1 MAPFFSL
8 HLRVAAF
15 VFELILYSESMTLLA
30 HLLLLFGLVS
40 TPDVSV
46 KDITAPP
53 QDITSGLVAL
63 PAPEATPTISVT
75 ALLPHHLID
84 SIAPGPGK
92 SAAVLIAEDPMAWD
106 FSIDTGTGPFV
117 LEQLISELPQLTP
130 GASGRIIR
138 FTHPGDG
145 LQVHPISV
153 TPPAADVEGWILLA
167 DGREDIRLS
176 THFGSR
182 LHTVGHPVLV
192 HAHLTGASLDSG
204 HIVVRGP
211 SGLPRE
217 VTLLTA
223 PDGGHV
229 AMFAPDEPGDWTVRS
244 VLQVVDSNGIPR
256 FRTTQ
261 QLLKVLPREVRFTG
275 PIRGSQLEDGRLEL
289 TIPVDLLPAPEVGG
303 PRRAAV
309 ACELWGTDRKG
320 AQVPVCWISRMHEL
334 PASGGANSIALR
346 ADPRW
351 LALAEVDPATLEVR
365 ELRVHDARGFVLL
378 DHQPRPEFLLTDSVQ
393 LPDAP
398 KKVDHS
404 MCAGR
409 APEPVSAHSAS
420 TTASVGGHVLLL
432 SHGYCTDQFPFRVSN
447 FSGDIELF
455 EDYGSNLSND
465 EFALR
470 FESYGRSFKSMGIV
484 GHSQGGHAATH
495 LYTFYWSALDW
506 PTGGRRIQGVGVPW
520 LGTALAGNA
529 AVLGEVFGIG
539 CGVVYDLTYDGSSAW
554 LSFIPSWVRQETWYW
569 TTSFEDGWFYDYC
582 QIVTDLLLSD
592 PDDGTV
598 EQYAGQLS
606 GGNNQG
612 HKTGWC
618 HTRLMRDP
626 PQCKDADRNVVMDQE
641 ASR

>member
-1 MAPFFSL
+1 M
-8 HLRVAAF
+8 HIYDAAF
-15 VFELILYSESMTLLA
+15 VFSLVLYSELMILLA
-30 HLLLLFGLVS
+30 HLLLLCGLAS
-40 TPDVSV
+40 TTDVSV
-46 KDITAPP
+46 KDVAAPP
-53 QDITSGLVAL
+53 GDITSGLVAL
-63 PAPEATPTISVT
+63 PAPEATPTVSVT
-75 ALLPHHLID
+75 ALLPHQSID
-84 SIAPGPGK
+84 SICPGPGK
-92 SAAVLIAEDPMAWD
+92 SAVVLIAEDPVSWN
-106 FSIDTGTGPFV
+106 FSVDTGAKPLA
-117 LEQLISELPQLTP
+117 LEELVSELPQLTP
-130 GASGRIIR
+130 GASARILR
-138 FTHPGDG
+138 FTQPGNG
-145 LQVHPISV
+145 LQSHPISV
-153 TPPAADVEGWILLA
+153 TPPGEAAEGWILLA

-182 LHTVGHPVLV
+182 LHTVGHPVMV
-192 HAHLTGASLDSG
+192 HAHVSGASVVSG
-204 HIVVRGP
+204 YIVVRGP
-211 SGLPRE
+211 SGLPE
-217 VTLLTA
+217 EAPLLA
-223 PDGGHV
+223 ADDGGQG
-229 AMFAPDEPGDWTVRS
+229 ALFAPDQPGDWTVRS
-244 VLQVVDSNGIPR
+244 VLQVVDSNGVTR
-256 FRTTQ
+256 LRTTQ

-275 PIRGSQLEDGRLEL
+275 AIHGSQLEDGRIEL
-289 TIPVDLLPAPEVGG
+289 AVPVDLLPAPEVGG

-309 ACELWGTDRKG
+309 ACELWGTNRQG
-320 AQVPVCWISRMHEL
+320 AQVPVCWVSRMHEL
-334 PASGGANSIALR
+334 PASGGAHSIALR

-351 LALAEVDPATLEVR
+351 LALAEVDPASLEVR

-378 DHQPRPEFLLTDSVQ
+378 DHQPRPEFTLADSIE
-393 LPDAP
+393 LPDSPAGIE
-398 KKVDHS
+398 HS
-404 MCAGR
+404 MCAGY
-409 APEPVSAHSAS
+409 APERVSAPSAPA
-420 TTASVGGHVLLL
+420 TASVGGHVLLL
-432 SHGYCTDQFPFRVSN
+432 SHGYCTDQFPFRVSD
-447 FSGDIELF
+447 FSGDVELF

-529 AVLGEVFGIG
+529 AVLGEVFGVG
-539 CGVVYDLTYDGSSAW
+539 CGVVYDLTYDGSTAW

-612 HKTGWC
+612 HRTGWC

-626 PQCKDADRNVVMDQE
+626 PQCKDADRNVTMDQE